1 MTNFI
6 KRLILTLL
14 AIPLAIFTIFWPL
27 ENHIIL
33 VIIFGVLVTIL
44 GSYEINSL
52 IYHKGIKVKRF
63 YLPIINSSILIFSY
77 CYINNFFNIQ
87 NFKLFWILFAI
98 YIIII
103 ISSIYAR
110 DIFKKDLTH
119 SFEKM
124 SYTLFGLLYIGVP
137 SFFMPFIFNITNNP
151 KNPLPIFYNIDSS
164 GTLTGSL
171 LALFFIVLVWSNDIF
186 AYIFGMAFGRNN
198 IIKLAA
204 SPNKSWA
211 GYIGGYLSTFIF
223 VAIFYFLFNR
233 FINFDI
239 WFYFGLPVITGFLV
253 PIGDLVESVVK
264 RSANVKDSGNIIA
277 GRGGILD
284 SVDTILYLLPLYFF
298 FIQLYFAIKT
308 I

>member
-1 MTNFI
+1 MNNFL
-6 KRLILTLL
+6 KRLILTLI
-14 AIPLAIFTIFWPL
+14 AVPIAIFTIFWPMD
-27 ENHIIL
+27 NHIIL
-33 VIIFGVLVTIL
+33 VLIFGILVTIL

-52 IYHKGIKVKRF
+52 IYHKGINVKRF
-63 YLPIINSSILIFSY
+63 YLPIINGSILVASY
-77 CYINNFFNIQ
+77 CYANNFFNIQ
-87 NFKLFWILFAI
+87 NFKLFWLLFAI
-98 YIIII
+98 YIITV

-110 DIFKKDLTH
+110 DIFKTDLTH

-137 SFFMPFIFNITNNP
+137 SFFMPFVFNISNNP
-151 KNPLPIFYNIDSS
+151 KKPIPIFYNIDST

-186 AYIFGMAFGRNN
+186 AYVFGMAFGRNN
-198 IIKLAA
+198 VIKLAA

-211 GYIGGYLSTFIF
+211 GYIGGYLSTFVF
-223 VAIFYFLFNR
+223 VAIFYFLFNS

-239 WFYFGLPVITGFLV
+239 WFYFSLPVITGFLV

-264 RSANVKDSGNIIA
+264 RSANVKDSGTLIA

-284 SVDTILYLLPLYFF
+284 SVDTVLYLLPIYFLL
-298 FIQLYFAIKT
+298 IQFYFAIKSL
-308 I
+308 